1 MVERARPREIRN
13 ERETHG
19 MTKIYPRLALMLALA
34 AGACFAQQ
42 PANVKHATVYK
53 EAGRFG
59 GWPANNGI
67 WVWGNEIVVGFNQ
80 AYFKKVEKGHA
91 IDSAKPEV
99 PRFARSLDGGE
110 TWKVEVPSF
119 LDANGKEK
127 EATDPPGGID
137 FTQPNF
143 AMTLRM
149 VSSREGYSRFYY
161 STDRAHTW
169 KGPYK
174 LPTYGRKSISA
185 RTDYIVNGKHDLM
198 AFITSGKENGREG
211 RVFMT
216 RTTDGGKTWPLV
228 AWIGP
233 EPEGFSIMP
242 SSVRLSPSS
251 LLTTLRQKEGDKHW
265 IDAYLSEDNGK
276 SWRYLNRPV
285 ESTGEFVGNPPS
297 IIKLKDGRLA
307 ITYGYRSAPYEM
319 RARLSSDNGQS
330 WGSEIILRTKAGCED
345 LGYPRTVQRA
355 DGKIVT
361 VYYISDE
368 RYGERFI
375 EAAIWDPGKP

>member
-1 MVERARPREIRN
+1 
-13 ERETHG
+13 
-19 MTKIYPRLALMLALA
+19 MTRIDSRLGVLLVVV
-34 AGACFAQQ
+34 AGLCAAQQ
-42 PANVKHATVYK
+42 PASVKHVTVYK

-67 WVWGNEIVVGFNQ
+67 WSWGDEIVVGFSQ
-80 AYFKKVEKGHA
+80 AYFMKVESGHA
-91 IDSAKPEV
+91 IDRSKPSV

-110 TWKVEVPSF
+110 TWKNEVPSF
-119 LDANGKEK
+119 LDANDKEK
-127 EATDPPGGID
+127 EPTDSPGGID
-137 FTQPNF
+137 FTHPDF

-161 STDRAHTW
+161 SIDRCHTW

-174 LPTYGRKSISA
+174 LPTYGRKVISA

-198 AFITSGKENGREG
+198 AFITSGKENAREG
-211 RVFMT
+211 RVFVT
-216 RTTDGGKTWPLV
+216 RTTDGGKTWPFV

-233 EPEGFSIMP
+233 EPAGFSIMP

-251 LLTTLRQKEGDKHW
+251 ILTTLRQKEGDKHW
-265 IDAYLSEDNGK
+265 IDAYLSEDDGK
-276 SWRYLNRPV
+276 SWRYLNRPA
-285 ESTGEFVGNPPS
+285 ESTRGFVGNPPS
-297 IIKLKDGRLA
+297 MIMLKDGRLA

-319 RARLSSDNGQS
+319 RARLSGDNGKT
-330 WGSEIILRTKAGCED
+330 WGQEITSRTNAGCED

-361 VYYISDE
+361 LYYISDKRDE
-368 RYGERFI
+368 ERFI
-375 EAAIWDPGKP
+375 EAAIWDPGAGKGLGFQTDTSGL